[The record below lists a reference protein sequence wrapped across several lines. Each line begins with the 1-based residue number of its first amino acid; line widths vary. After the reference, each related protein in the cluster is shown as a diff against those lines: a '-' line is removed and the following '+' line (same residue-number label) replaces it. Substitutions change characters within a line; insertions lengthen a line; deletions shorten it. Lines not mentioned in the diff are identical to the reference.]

1 MLASA
6 HHIAQLPIRPK
17 RTIRVILFAG
27 EEVGLLGAKKY
38 MEVHE
43 NNMANHI
50 IGAEWDF
57 GVGKIYKMTSGVG
70 KNSLTAI
77 NDLATHL
84 APLGVELSND
94 NNAQAQSDMSVMSA
108 AGMPSMNFAPDGTK
122 YFDYHHTENDTLDKV
137 NPEDLKQAT
146 AVYTLFAYFS
156 AQSGVNFRK

>member
-1 MLASA
+1 M
-6 HHIAQLPIRPK
+6 
-17 RTIRVILFAG
+17 ILFAA

-38 MEVHE
+38 MEIHKDNMVNHE
-43 NNMANHI
+43 

-70 KNSLTAI
+70 KESLTAI
-77 NDLATHL
+77 NDLAKHL

-94 NNAQAQSDMSVMSA
+94 NNARAQSDMGLMSD
-108 AGMPSMNFAPDGTK
+108 AGMPSMNFAPDGSK

-137 NPEDLKQAT
+137 EPDSLKQAT
-146 AVYTLFAYFS
+146 AVYTMFAYFS